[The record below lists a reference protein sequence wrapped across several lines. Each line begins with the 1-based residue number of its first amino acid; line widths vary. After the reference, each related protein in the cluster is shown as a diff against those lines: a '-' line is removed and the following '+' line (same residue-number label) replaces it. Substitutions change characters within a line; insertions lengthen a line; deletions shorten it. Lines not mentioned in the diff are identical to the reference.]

1 MKCCLKFRRIKQFL
15 LIYKIHKR
23 KSKWI
28 PPYSSSLQTI
38 PIRHLKKDHNIYK
51 MSLRKFSLTSSIVGL
66 SLDFGRVMNCT
77 EILPLYIQH
86 RNNLIGL
93 MGGVM
98 TSDRMLFL

>member
-1 MKCCLKFRRIKQFL
+1 MD
-15 LIYKIHKR
+15 
-23 KSKWI
+23 
-28 PPYSSSLQTI
+28 SSLFFITSNHPNMTFEEGSQY
-38 PIRHLKKDHNIYK
+38 YK

-98 TSDRMLFL
+98 TSDRILFL

>member
-1 MKCCLKFRRIKQFL
+1 M
-15 LIYKIHKR
+15 
-23 KSKWI
+23 
-28 PPYSSSLQTI
+28 
-38 PIRHLKKDHNIYK
+38 KKDHNIYK

-98 TSDRMLFL
+98 TSDRMLFYDLQGNKLPNDRLDD

>member
-1 MKCCLKFRRIKQFL
+1 
-15 LIYKIHKR
+15 
-23 KSKWI
+23 
-28 PPYSSSLQTI
+28 
-38 PIRHLKKDHNIYK
+38 

-98 TSDRMLFL
+98 TSDEYFFYDLQGNKLPNDRLDD